1 MLYIYNMKYSI
12 ALNSRDRTNGGDP
25 NVCEFPFDFGRFKNT
40 KYEMTFTFVS
50 DPHDATDINKS
61 CSVFSNTGGVNVY
74 TTSNVNMANTTQ
86 YIGSLHSGGQLGHS
100 GATTDEQLIA
110 GTHDN
115 GGVYLETPPRE
126 QTIKIRLLDGTGT
139 AYTAVGGCPEWIMMM
154 TFTEV

>member
-1 MLYIYNMKYSI
+1 MKYSI
-12 ALNSRDRTNGGDP
+12 ALNSRDRVNGGNA
-25 NVCEFPFDFGRFKNT
+25 NVCEFPFDFGRFKET
-40 KYEMTFTFVS
+40 KYEMSFTFVS
-50 DPHDATDINKS
+50 DPHDMTDIIKS
-61 CSVFSNTGGVNVY
+61 CSVFSNTGGVQVY

-86 YIGSLHSGGQLGHS
+86 FIGSVHSGGQLGFS

-115 GGVYLETPPRE
+115 GAVYLENAPRE

-139 AYTAVGGCPEWIMMM
+139 AFSGVSGCPEWIMML